1 MLMDKE
7 PLVKMTLEQR
17 RCECCGSNDLEL
29 VWSNQS
35 VVRRATS
42 TWLFPVRVVI
52 CRQCGFCFTSPSPA
66 IADLGRYH
74 ADGLSGYEGI
84 GLPYSIDVRVSML
97 ARYSAPSGVF
107 AEIGG
112 NRPDEFHNH
121 LAGLFGK
128 ILNIEVTEDAPAD
141 YRSVA
146 ELPTESVDV
155 LTHYDVLEHIPNV
168 KYFLFEC
175 HRALKENGVMLCE
188 VPDIRLYPRNLLL
201 LEFEHVNYFS
211 VTSLAMIAQA
221 CGLQLIELGHICSRP
236 YGFVAVF
243 RKSRPAHDHVSSMPF
258 EYMDALACVQG
269 GVAQVQRV
277 LSHIKSLQAKITAL
291 AAHGEKITLWGVTDL
306 LRRLLENYR
315 LPDTAIVV
323 DSDPRRK
330 RHLEGEGVPVFLP
343 NDCRDHIVQSNL
355 LAIFAPRYKTE
366 ILEWVKQEKS
376 SIFDMIDVEVIGSG
390 PTGETL
396 I

>member
-1 MLMDKE
+1 MDNA
-7 PLVKMTLEQR
+7 PLIKMTLEQR
-17 RCECCGSNDLEL
+17 SCECCDSNDLEL
-29 VWSNQS
+29 VWENQS

-66 IADLGRYH
+66 LADLRRYH

-97 ARYSAPSGVF
+97 ARYSVPSGIF

-112 NRPDEFHNH
+112 DRPDEFHDH
-121 LAGLFGK
+121 CAGLFNK
-128 ILNIEVTEDAPAD
+128 MLNIEVSEDAPAD
-141 YRSVA
+141 YRSV
-146 ELPTESVDV
+146 EEVPTGSVDV
-155 LTHYDVLEHIPNV
+155 LAHYDVLEHIPNV
-168 KYFLFEC
+168 KKFLFEC
-175 HRALKENGVMLCE
+175 HRTLKENGVMVCE
-188 VPDIRLYPRNLLL
+188 VPDSRLYPRNLLL
-201 LEFEHVNYFS
+201 LEFEHVNHFT
-211 VTSLAMIAQA
+211 VTTLAVIAQA
-221 CGLQLIELGHICSRP
+221 CGLQLIEIGHICSRP

-243 RKSRPAHDHVSSMPF
+243 RKSRPGHDPVQSLPF
-258 EYMDALACVQG
+258 EYVDALACVQG
-269 GVAQVQRV
+269 GLAQIQRV
-277 LSHIKSLQAKITAL
+277 LSHIKSLQANITEL
-291 AAHGEKITLWGVTDL
+291 SAHGKKITLWGVTDL

-330 RHLEGEGVPVFLP
+330 THLEREGVPVYLP
-343 NDCRDHIVQSNL
+343 KECNDHIVQSNL

-366 ILEWVKQEKS
+366 ILEWVTRETGKS
-376 SIFDMIDVEVIGSG
+376 FRQADVVVVGCAPS
-390 PTGETL
+390 GETL